1 MRDVG
6 FISTDDPRWVEALDR
21 ISHDVYHRPEYV
33 QLAAATV
40 SGQASAFL
48 WRVGERWALVPLVV
62 RDLPASASHIL
73 GDIPSTIRGFGPNQ
87 QPRWCD
93 GVSPYGY
100 GGPISNAPGHCEEE
114 VFYDLMRHA
123 RLMGL
128 VTLFLRAHPVLSSA
142 FRPFQGDCSIAIG
155 TTYSISLKEAEQT
168 ISSESNEEKRE
179 ELRTTSLL
187 NRYRSSYRQEI
198 RKLLRDSSI
207 EYSLNDWRH
216 LPSFASLYR
225 QNMAN
230 LGADPSYFFSDT
242 YFRDSHMR
250 LPNRV
255 FLLSATREGQF
266 IGGVMLY
273 GCRHNDQDAQGGGIA
288 QYHLTAYQDEWRVKG
303 LPKGLV
309 HKAALWASRQ
319 GYQNFHLGGGLGGQ
333 NDSLAHFKQGF
344 HPHPHHFRV
353 YRLVTDNDGYQ
364 RIVDRLAPQERD
376 YFPIYRNSGGQAA
389 RVGAGEAREGK
400 GSPPEQDSETKGKC
414 PGRESNSHSVAR
426 TGF

>member
-6 FISTDDPRWVEALDR
+6 FISTDDPRWGAALDR

-33 QLAAATV
+33 QLVAATV
-40 SGQASAFL
+40 GGEACAFL
-48 WRVGERWALVPLVV
+48 WRMGERWALIPLVM
-62 RDLPASASHIL
+62 RDLPATASQIL
-73 GDIPSTIRGFGPNQ
+73 GNPTPIMGGLEPNRHS
-87 QPRWCD
+87 RWCD

-114 VFYDLMRHA
+114 VFYYLMRHA
-123 RLMGL
+123 RRVGL

-142 FRPFQGDCSIAIG
+142 FRPFLGDSSITIG
-155 TTYSISLKEAEQT
+155 TTFSIPLKEAEET
-168 ISSESNEEKRE
+168 ISRESDEEKRE

-207 EYSLNDWRH
+207 EYSLNDWRY

-225 QNMAN
+225 QNMTH
-230 LGADPSYFFSDT
+230 LGADPSYFFSNT
-242 YFRDSHMR
+242 YFRDTQAG

-255 FLLSATREGQF
+255 FLLSATREGRF

-273 GCRHNDQDAQGGGIA
+273 GCRHNEQDAQGGGIA

-303 LPKGLV
+303 LPKALV
-309 HKAALWASRQ
+309 HKAALWAARQ
-319 GYQNFHLGGGLGGQ
+319 GYQCFHLGGGLGGQ

-344 HPHPHHFRV
+344 HPQAHPFRV
-353 YRLVTDNDGYQ
+353 YRLVTEIDGYQ
-364 RIVDRLAPQERD
+364 RIVDQLPPQERD
-376 YFPIYRNSGGQAA
+376 YFPVYRISGGQAA
-389 RVGAGEAREGK
+389 RERSKEEQAEPM
-400 GSPPEQDSETKGKC
+400 SPPDEVSTTTALHRD
-414 PGRESNSHSVAR
+414 
-426 TGF
+426 GFRIG